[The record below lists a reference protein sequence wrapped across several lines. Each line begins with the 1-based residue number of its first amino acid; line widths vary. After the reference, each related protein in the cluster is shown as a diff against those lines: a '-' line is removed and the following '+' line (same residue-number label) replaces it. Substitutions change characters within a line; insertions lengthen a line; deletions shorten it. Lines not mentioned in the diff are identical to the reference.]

1 MQGLWQDMSQKL
13 EQQQQL
19 TDRLIME
26 MTQQKYRSKFSSLYT
41 FETLGAVIC
50 YGCALG
56 ILLFINRLDTWYL
69 MASGIVCVLILIVLP
84 IFSLGAIKNMQRLNL
99 KDNNYKDT
107 LTEFAV
113 RKRRFMQFQ
122 QLNIGLTPIFMLFS
136 LPVMTSIIKGKDL
149 FLEGT
154 ALFWFVPIASI
165 FLIFFYRWVFK
176 CYKNIGKSAEALIKE
191 LKD

>member
-26 MTQQKYRSKFSSLYT
+26 MTTQKYRSKFSTLST
-41 FETLGAVIC
+41 FETIGAVIC
-50 YGCALG
+50 YACALA
-56 ILLFINRLDTWYL
+56 ILLYANRLDTWYL
-69 MASGIVCVLILIVLP
+69 MASGIVCVLILVVLP

-107 LTEFAV
+107 LTEFAL
-113 RKRRFMQFQ
+113 RKKRFMQFQ
-122 QLNIGLTPIFMLFS
+122 QINLGLTPIFMLLS
-136 LPVMTSIIKGKDL
+136 LPVMTKVLKNKDL

-176 CYKNIGKSAEALIKE
+176 CYKNIGKSAEGLIKE
-191 LKD
+191 LKE